1 MIRPSNERPA
11 QAAPP
16 IVAAFFTEFL
26 PGVKND
32 YELLER
38 AKEGPLKISLF
49 DLQMET
55 LIFGLHC
62 LDRAL
67 FANYGATYRSD
78 FMDHAFATACE
89 AFSAAL
95 PDSARGSF
103 LESFQDHC
111 YVRQHEYGEMKL
123 VPEDDDALQGVLS
136 WEYAKRIC
144 LDAGVESSIALAAIT
159 EEATAIFTM
168 MNKIAQTL

>member
-1 MIRPSNERPA
+1 MKKRQSQGNPLRCG
-11 QAAPP
+11 
-16 IVAAFFTEFL
+16 EFQRV
-26 PGVKND
+26 P
-32 YELLER
+32 
-38 AKEGPLKISLF
+38 
-49 DLQMET
+49 
-55 LIFGLHC
+55 
-62 LDRAL
+62 
-67 FANYGATYRSD
+67 
-78 FMDHAFATACE
+78 
-89 AFSAAL
+89 
-95 PDSARGSF
+95 RGSF